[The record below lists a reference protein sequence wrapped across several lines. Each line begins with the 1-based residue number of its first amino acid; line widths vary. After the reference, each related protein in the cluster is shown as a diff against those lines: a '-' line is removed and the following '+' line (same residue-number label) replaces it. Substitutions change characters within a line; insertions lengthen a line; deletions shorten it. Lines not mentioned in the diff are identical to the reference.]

1 MLSNLN
7 QYNIILAS
15 ASPRRKELLKN
26 IGLEFS
32 VKLLEGI
39 DESYPAELCGE
50 EIAKHIS
57 LKKANAY
64 LEHIDDTDL
73 IITADT
79 IVYANHKVYGKPRD
93 REDAK
98 LMLQELSG
106 KTHFVIT
113 GVTIATKQKVVTFAV
128 QSEVAFASLSD
139 TELDYYINTYCPFDK
154 AGAYGIQEWIGMVG
168 VERLNGCFFNVMGLP
183 VHQLYQ
189 ELKNF

>member
-7 QYNIILAS
+7 RYNIILAS
-15 ASPRRKELLKN
+15 ASPRRKDLLKN

-39 DESYPAELCGE
+39 DESYPAELSGE

-79 IVYANHKVYGKPRD
+79 IVYANHKVYGKPID

-128 QSEVAFASLSD
+128 QSEVTFASLSD
-139 TELDYYINTYCPFDK
+139 TELDYYINTYRPFDK

-189 ELKNF
+189 ELKKI

>member
-1 MLSNLN
+1 MLSNLK

-15 ASPRRKELLKN
+15 ASPRRKELLEN
-26 IGLEFS
+26 IGVKFS
-32 VKLLEGI
+32 IKVLEGI
-39 DESYPAELCGE
+39 DESYPAELGGE

-79 IVYANHKVYGKPRD
+79 IVYANHKVYGKPRGH
-93 REDAK
+93 EDAK

-106 KTHFVIT
+106 KTHSVIT

-128 QSEVAFASLSD
+128 QSEVTFASLND
-139 TELDYYINTYCPFDK
+139 TELDHYINTYRPFDK

-189 ELKNF
+189 GLKNF

>member
-7 QYNIILAS
+7 RYNIILAS
-15 ASPRRKELLKN
+15 ASPRRKDLLEN
-26 IGLEFS
+26 IGLKFS

-39 DESYPAELCGE
+39 DESYPVELSGE

-128 QSEVAFASLSD
+128 QSEVTFASLSD
-139 TELDYYINTYCPFDK
+139 TELDYYINTYRPFDK

>member
-1 MLSNLN
+1 MLSNLK

-15 ASPRRKELLKN
+15 ASPRRKELLEN
-26 IGLEFS
+26 IGVKFS
-32 VKLLEGI
+32 IKVLEGI
-39 DESYPAELCGE
+39 DESYPAELGGE

-79 IVYANHKVYGKPRD
+79 IVYANHKVYGKPRGH
-93 REDAK
+93 EDAK

-106 KTHFVIT
+106 KTHSVIT
-113 GVTIATKQKVVTFAV
+113 GVTIATKHKVVTFAV
-128 QSEVAFASLSD
+128 QSEVTFASLND
-139 TELDYYINTYCPFDK
+139 TELDYYINTYRPFDK

-189 ELKNF
+189 ELKKI

>member
-1 MLSNLN
+1 MLSNLK

-15 ASPRRKELLKN
+15 ASPRRKELLEN
-26 IGLEFS
+26 IGVKFS
-32 VKLLEGI
+32 IKVLEGI
-39 DESYPAELCGE
+39 DESCPAELGGE

-79 IVYANHKVYGKPRD
+79 IVYANHKVYGKPRGH
-93 REDAK
+93 EDAK
-98 LMLQELSG
+98 FMLQELSG
-106 KTHFVIT
+106 KTHSVIT

-128 QSEVAFASLSD
+128 QSEVTFASLND
-139 TELDYYINTYCPFDK
+139 TELDHYINTYRPFDK

>member
-7 QYNIILAS
+7 RYNIILAS
-15 ASPRRKELLKN
+15 ASPRRKELLEN
-26 IGLEFS
+26 IGLKFS

-39 DESYPAELCGE
+39 DESYPVELSGE

-64 LEHIDDTDL
+64 LEHIDDIDL

-128 QSEVAFASLSD
+128 QSEVTFASLSH
-139 TELDYYINTYCPFDK
+139 TELDYYINNYRPFDK

-168 VERLNGCFFNVMGLP
+168 VERLSGCFFNVMGLP